1 MAKKLSPVGSV
12 GLKAEAYDLMMQGR
26 ASKGGKLA
34 RSARRSWNYGEGKK
48 TVIKVG
54 VGLGVAT
61 GFAALGVATHGVG
74 IPIIVG
80 LAAGG
85 LAVGKLSDT
94 AFAKLWGRQYTGGER
109 TRAWIG
115 TYKQVDS
122 AGATQVLD
130 ERAHKTIRRAFQ
142 HYRTAWE
149 KAQQIQDATE
159 TLRNLR

>member
-34 RSARRSWNYGEGKK
+34 RSARRSWNYGGGKK

-94 AFAKLWGRQYTGGER
+94 AFAKLWGRQYTGAKGR
-109 TRAWIG
+109 G
-115 TYKQVDS
+115 P
-122 AGATQVLD
+122 G
-130 ERAHKTIRRAFQ
+130 
-142 HYRTAWE
+142 
-149 KAQQIQDATE
+149 
-159 TLRNLR
+159 